1 MAEAVLV
8 VGGSGW
14 IGGAVGR
21 ALARRG
27 FQVVVGDLRDPGDG
41 NAFLPVDVAELD
53 QVLDACR
60 VVAPAAVVNL
70 AYLLAPATEA
80 DIGRAQR
87 INLDGMVNVFESC
100 RQTGIKRCVFAS
112 SIAVYGDQSLFGERP
127 IAEEDNGR
135 PAMLYGWH
143 KLLNE
148 ASAACFER
156 DHGVECVALRLS
168 TVFGPGP
175 ATINQDLNGLIAG
188 VAAGGRVECR
198 LSAATE
204 FNLIHVDD
212 AGDAFAVL
220 ATAPTV
226 RHRVYNSG
234 GEQVTLQQL
243 SERLKA
249 LRPGADVVF
258 VDSDRP
264 AIPRVTRVDWSRL
277 EAEFELAR
285 PPLEQRLA
293 EGLEASTRIQTPVVG
308 GA

>member
-8 VGGSGW
+8 FGGSGW
-14 IGGAVGR
+14 IGGAVCR
-21 ALARRG
+21 TLTRRG
-27 FQVVVGDLRDPGDG
+27 LTVVVGDLRDPGDG
-41 NAFLPVDVAELD
+41 NAFVPVDVAD
-53 QVLDACR
+53 PGQVLDACR

-80 DIGRAQR
+80 DIPRAQR
-87 INLDGMVNVFESC
+87 INLDGMVNVFEGC
-100 RQTGIKRCVFAS
+100 RQARIQRCVFAS
-112 SIAVYGDQSLFGERP
+112 SIAVYGDQSLFGHRLVT
-127 IAEEDNGR
+127 EDDRGW

-156 DHGVECVALRLS
+156 DHGVESVALRLS
-168 TVFGPGP
+168 TAFGPGP
-175 ATINQDLNGLIAG
+175 ATINHDLNELIAD
-188 VAAGGRVECR
+188 VAAGGRVESR
-198 LSAATE
+198 LPAATE
-204 FNLIHVDD
+204 LNLIHVDD

-234 GEQVTLQQL
+234 GEHVTLQEL
-243 SERLKA
+243 SERLVA

-258 VDSDRP
+258 VDSNRP
-264 AIPRVTRVDWSRL
+264 PIPRVTRVDWSRL
-277 EAEFELAR
+277 KSEFGLTR
-285 PPLEQRLA
+285 PPLERRLA
-293 EGLEASTRIQTPVVG
+293 EGLDAALRVQMPAVG